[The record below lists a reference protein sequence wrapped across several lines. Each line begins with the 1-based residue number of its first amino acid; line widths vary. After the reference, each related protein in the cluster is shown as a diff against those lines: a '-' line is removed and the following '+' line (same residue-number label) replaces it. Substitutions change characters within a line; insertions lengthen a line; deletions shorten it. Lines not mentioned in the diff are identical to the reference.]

1 MLGDRER
8 HFCDYGG
15 MGILHELDPLQYWAS
30 SQVEGLR
37 NIANDPEYIERANKA
52 MQEAC
57 VEMRERRHR
66 HAIYSIKQQPF
77 YT

>member
-15 MGILHELDPLQYWAS
+15 MGILHELDHAQMWMS
-30 SQVEGLR
+30 ENGEGLR
-37 NIANDPEYIERANKA
+37 NIAYDPEYIEKYN
-52 MQEAC
+52 EAIRVAC
-57 VEMRERRHR
+57 IEMREKRHR
-66 HAIYSIKQQPF
+66 HAIYSIKHQPF

>member
-1 MLGDRER
+1 MIGDRER
-8 HFCDYGG
+8 RLCDYRGL
-15 MGILHELDPLQYWAS
+15 GILHELDTLEYWAG
-30 SQVEGLR
+30 SQGEGLR

-52 MQEAC
+52 MHEAC
-57 VEMRERRHR
+57 MEMRERRHR